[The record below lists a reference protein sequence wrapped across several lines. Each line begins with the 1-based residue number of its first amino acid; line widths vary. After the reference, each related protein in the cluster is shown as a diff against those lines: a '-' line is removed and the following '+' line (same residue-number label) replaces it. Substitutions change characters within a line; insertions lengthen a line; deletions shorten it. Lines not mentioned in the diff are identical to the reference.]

1 MKILYWQNKFF
12 KPSLNGRDEMWSKKD
27 TFISWSRVTP
37 RLTVFDTRWCWEE
50 LSEVDAKLF
59 TATMKHHQPLMNIIS
74 NINCSWNHLET
85 SYLNCKCVKPVKHH
99 KPLKHCL
106 QSVSEM
112 KSLLLFCL
120 NLFLQA
126 IIMLSPHKC
135 FKTVKTVEGRGLQQL
150 MVIFLIF
157 LLWFCICMTLPMIN
171 ARQIVEILN
180 YSLSH

>member
-1 MKILYWQNKFF
+1 MSWKSFFCQIPLNKFF
-12 KPSLNGRDEMWSKKD
+12 KPSLNGGDEMWSKKD
-27 TFISWSRVTP
+27 TFISWSWVTP

-112 KSLLLFCL
+112 KSLLFCYCFAWVYSKPSSQL
-120 NLFLQA
+120 KINWTDDLS
-126 IIMLSPHKC
+126 MLSPHKC
-135 FKTVKTVEGRGLQQL
+135 FKTVKTVGGRGL
-150 MVIFLIF
+150 
-157 LLWFCICMTLPMIN
+157 
-171 ARQIVEILN
+171 
-180 YSLSH
+180 